1 MASRRCFMQTQRV
14 GILTFKNEGLGV
26 NQGSRDEGV
35 LGEKKV
41 KDRVDQDL
49 NTTSPMSADKKN
61 KALPIITAA
70 VAIASLGVSA
80 YAAKG
85 RGKAVGALEEYKKVA
100 DAEAARLKG
109 EISKLENDLKNKVTS
124 SDVANKIDELKNRLG
139 AIENSGV
146 KEELIARIN
155 AIKSGMVPVGATKP
169 EFPFKTV
176 DINGKDFTLANV
188 LNPLKSKE
196 RLIDEAISAGR
207 TVDSALLKECE
218 EASQPLREMQAT
230 LRSEAA
236 RRMFGLSKGARKQPD
251 HGIIRIPTS
260 EYKGFASTGGMAAV
274 PKEIAENLSKIIAGK
289 QDLQIVV
296 DMPLYRGAVEKS
308 SVKNVLTKRY
318 NDLVKQADGTYKY
331 VQNTVVTKDGVVTKN
346 ETSTLATLKKIDTM
360 DVKILDEA
368 RETVQKVDMY
378 MAEKKIGLDFDTV
391 AKNADPKVKEMINS
405 MKEGETREFG
415 TLELVKDEDGKM
427 QAFAKVRTV
436 LYDNGKGGK
445 FDLNVPIDQATNI
458 YNDVA
463 IASGETERFAYFSKF
478 FYENIVNAE
487 TARILNKAEA
497 NSYLGADMIIGN
509 DWQSGPISAM
519 MRQLTTAKKYY
530 NCINSNVA
538 DKLYDTPIITIM
550 HNAELTGRNWNS
562 QSKLL
567 NVLFG
572 EHAATIAENSHMPN
586 LHIEYKNNGFSQ
598 ELWNGLMDGT
608 NLNPQVMAG
617 AYSDVIV
624 PVSEGYAKEMATNTI
639 FGKERTELF
648 KFRAREGFY
657 GDIDN
662 LRQLAAQNGIKV
674 SEVKELNPTMIG
686 ITNGSDRAN
695 NTLTAGKADELAK
708 KLGLPEGTFTPY
720 EKGMDVLEWH
730 NKNKMAGINKMIAD
744 IEAAK
749 RPVEPN
755 NIMQIEMPYETDL
768 RGVTE
773 KTPVFVSA
781 GRIVDQK
788 GLDILAEGIK
798 EFYKNFKGTEYPVF
812 YIQGIGDPKYKQ
824 AILAAKQEVAK
835 TNPEAAKRI
844 VFANLFS
851 EEGRYDL
858 SKLITDWSVM
868 PSWFEPCGLSHKEIG
883 MYSGAGTVVNKTGGL
898 AADLTEG
905 LNVIISDFNPERSK
919 IYENGQNFAKALQEA
934 VNIHADQNKYREVVN
949 SMMTANFDWAREG
962 GPIEDYIKAINS
974 FGFNITK

>member
-1 MASRRCFMQTQRV
+1 MQTQRV

-26 NQGSRDEGV
+26 NQGNRDEGV
-35 LGEKKV
+35 LGEKEV

-188 LNPLKSKE
+188 LNPLKADFEGTGS
-196 RLIDEAISAGR
+196 
-207 TVDSALLKECE
+207 LK
-218 EASQPLREMQAT
+218 EMQAT

-236 RRMFGLSKGARKQPD
+236 RRMFGLSKEARKQPD
-251 HGIIRIPTS
+251 HGVIRIPTS

-308 SVKNVLTKRY
+308 SVKDVLTTRY
-318 NDLVKQADGTYKY
+318 NGLVKQADGTYKY
-331 VQNTVVTKDGVVTKN
+331 VQNTIVTKDNVVTEN
-346 ETSTLATLKKIDTM
+346 EFKPLATLKKIDSM

-378 MAEKKIGLDFDTV
+378 MSETKLGLDFDTV
-391 AKNADPKVKEMINS
+391 AKNADSKVKEMINS

-415 TLELVKDEDGKM
+415 TLELTKDKDGKM

-445 FDLNVPIDQATNI
+445 FDLNVPLDQATNI
-458 YNDVA
+458 YNDVS

-487 TARILNKAEA
+487 TAKIMNKAEA

-519 MRQLTTAKKYY
+519 MRQLSTVRKYY
-530 NCINSNVA
+530 NNINSSVA
-538 DKLYDTPIITIM
+538 DKLHDTPIITIM

-586 LHIEYKNNGFSQ
+586 LHVEFKNNGFNQ

-657 GDIDN
+657 SDIDN

-674 SEVKELNPTMIG
+674 SEIKELRPTMIG

-695 NTLTAGKADELAK
+695 NTLTAAKADELAT
-708 KLGLPEGTFTPY
+708 KLGLPKGTFTPY

-749 RPVEPN
+749 DPVNPN
-755 NIMQIEMPYETDL
+755 NIMLVEMPFETDL
-768 RGVTE
+768 RGVTA

-788 GLDILAEGIK
+788 GLDIFADSVI

-812 YIQGIGDPKYKQ
+812 YVQGIGVPEYKE
-824 AILAAKQEVAK
+824 AFLHAKREVAK

-844 VFANLFS
+844 VFANVFS
-851 EEGRYDL
+851 EPGRFDL
-858 SKLITDWSVM
+858 AKLVSDWSVM

-883 MYSGAGTVVNKTGGL
+883 MYSGAGSVVNKTGGL

-905 LNVIISDFNPERSK
+905 LNVIISEFNPERSK
-919 IYENGQNFAKALQEA
+919 LHENGKNFAKALQEA

-962 GPIEDYIKAINS
+962 GPIEDYIKVINS
-974 FGFNITK
+974 FGFNIAK

>member
-35 LGEKKV
+35 LGEKEV

-70 VAIASLGVSA
+70 VAIVSLGVSA

-109 EISKLENDLKNKVTS
+109 EITKLENDLKNKVTS

-155 AIKSGMVPVGATKP
+155 AIKSGMVPVGAAKP

-176 DINGKDFTLANV
+176 DINGKDFTLAHV
-188 LNPLKSKE
+188 LNPLRADFEGTGS
-196 RLIDEAISAGR
+196 
-207 TVDSALLKECE
+207 LK
-218 EASQPLREMQAT
+218 EMQAT

-236 RRMFGLSKGARKQPD
+236 RRMFGFSRVKRPQPE
-251 HGIIRIPTS
+251 HGVIRIPTS
-260 EYKGFASTGGMAAV
+260 EYKGIASAGGMAAV
-274 PKEIAENLSKIIAGK
+274 PKEIAQNLSKIIAGK
-289 QDLQIVV
+289 QDMKIVV

-308 SVKNVLTKRY
+308 AAENALTLRT
-318 NDLVKQADGTYKY
+318 NDLVEKADGTYEY
-331 VQNTVVTKDGVVTKN
+331 IQNVVQFQNGVRTKSDRNTIAK
-346 ETSTLATLKKIDTM
+346 LKKIDSM
-360 DVKILDEA
+360 ELKVLDEA

-378 MAEKKIGLDFDTV
+378 MSETKLNLDFDTV
-391 AKNADPKVKEMINS
+391 VKNANPKVKEMINS
-405 MKEGETREFG
+405 MKKGETRDYG
-415 TLELVKDEDGKM
+415 TLELTKDKDGKM

-436 LYDNGKGGK
+436 FYDNGSGGK
-445 FDLNVPIDQATNI
+445 FDLNVPLDQVTNI

-463 IASGETERFAYFSKF
+463 ISSGESERFAYFAKY
-478 FYENIVNAE
+478 FYENITKAE
-487 TARILNKAEA
+487 TAKFLNKAEA
-497 NSYLGADMIIGN
+497 GNYLGADMILGN
-509 DWQSGPISAM
+509 DWQCGPIAAM
-519 MRQLTTAKKYY
+519 MRQLTTARKYY
-530 NCINSNVA
+530 NNINPNVA
-538 DKLYDTPIITIM
+538 DKLYDMPIITIM
-550 HNAELTGRNWNS
+550 HNAGLTGRNWHS
-562 QSKLL
+562 QSKML

-586 LHIEYKNNGFSQ
+586 LYVDSKNAGLAHG
-598 ELWNGLMDGT
+598 LWSGLMDGH
-608 NLNPQVMAG
+608 NVNPQVMG
-617 AYSDVIV
+617 DVYSDLVI
-624 PVSEGYAKEMATNTI
+624 PVSTGYSKEMATNAI
-639 FGKERTELF
+639 FGGERTEIF
-648 KFRAREGFY
+648 KFRSREGFY
-657 GDIDN
+657 SDIDN

-674 SEVKELNPTMIG
+674 SEVKELNPTMFG

-695 NTLTAGKADELAK
+695 NMLTAKEALKLAQDL
-708 KLGLPEGTFTPY
+708 KLPDGTFTPY

-744 IEAAK
+744 IESAK
-749 RPVEPN
+749 DPVNPN
-755 NIMQIEMPYETDL
+755 NIMLVEMPFETDL
-768 RGVTE
+768 SGVTE
-773 KTPVFVSA
+773 KTPMFVSA

-788 GLDILAEGIK
+788 GLDIFADSII

-812 YIQGIGDPKYKQ
+812 YAQGIGDPKYKE
-824 AILAAKQEVAK
+824 AFLHAKREVAK

-844 VFANLFS
+844 VFANVFS
-851 EEGRYDL
+851 EPGRFNL
-858 SKLITDWSVM
+858 AKLVSDWSVM

-883 MYSGAGTVVNKTGGL
+883 MFSGAGSVVNNTGGL

-905 LNVIISDFNPERSK
+905 VNVIVSKFNPERSK
-919 IYENGQNFAKALQEA
+919 LHENGQNFAKALQEA
-934 VNIHADQNKYREVVN
+934 VNIHADQNKYREVVE
-949 SMMTANFDWAREG
+949 SMMNANFDWARKD
-962 GPIEDYIKAINS
+962 GPIEKYIDAMNM
-974 FGFNITK
+974 FGLGIVK

>member
-1 MASRRCFMQTQRV
+1 MQAQRV
-14 GILTFKNEGLGV
+14 GFVTFKADGIV
-26 NQGSRDEGV
+26 N
-35 LGEKKV
+35 GESSKV
-41 KDRVDQDL
+41 EKEKANVDVT
-49 NTTSPMSADKKN
+49 TTSPVYADKKAS
-61 KALPIITAA
+61 KAVPIVTAA
-70 VAIASLGVSA
+70 VAIASLGLSA
-80 YAAKG
+80 YALKG
-85 RGKAVGALEEYKKVA
+85 RGKAEGALNDYKKVA

-109 EISKLENDLKNKVTS
+109 EITKLENELKNKVAS
-124 SDVANKIDELKNRLG
+124 SDAAKKIEEIKNRLG
-139 AIENSGV
+139 ALESSGL
-146 KEELIARIN
+146 KEELLGKIN
-155 AIKSGMVPVGATKP
+155 SIKCGMVPAGVSKP

-176 DINGKDFTLANV
+176 NVNGQDFALANI

-196 RLIDEAISAGR
+196 QLIEEAVNAGR
-207 TVDSALLKECE
+207 TVDTTLIKECE
-218 EASQPLREMQAT
+218 EASKPLREMQAT

-236 RRMFGLSKGARKQPD
+236 RRMFGLAKVARKQPD
-251 HGIIRIPTS
+251 HGVIRIPTS

-308 SVKNVLTKRY
+308 SVKDVLTTRY
-318 NDLVKQADGTYKY
+318 NALVKQADGTYKY
-331 VQNTVVTKDGVVTKN
+331 VQNTAVTKDGVVKN
-346 ETSTLATLKKIDTM
+346 DFSTLATLKKIDSM

-368 RETVQKVDMY
+368 RETVQKVDIY
-378 MAEKKIGLDFDTV
+378 MAETKLDLDFDTV
-391 AKNADPKVKEMINS
+391 AKNANPKVKEMISS

-415 TLELVKDEDGKM
+415 TLELVKDENGEMK
-427 QAFAKVRTV
+427 AFAKVRTV
-436 LYDNGKGGK
+436 FYDNGKGGK
-445 FDLNVPIDQATNI
+445 FDLNVPIDQASNI

-478 FYENIVNAE
+478 FYENITNAE
-487 TARILNKAEA
+487 TAKIMNKAEA
-497 NSYLGADMIIGN
+497 GNYLGADMIIGN

-519 MRQLTTAKKYY
+519 MRQLTTARRYY
-530 NCINSNVA
+530 NSINSNVA

-550 HNAELTGRNWNS
+550 HNAELTGRDWKS
-562 QSKLL
+562 QSKLM

-586 LHIEYKNNGFSQ
+586 LYVASQ
-598 ELWNGLMDGT
+598 NQGLNPELWNGLMDGT
-608 NLNPQVMAG
+608 NMNPQVMAN
-617 AYSDVIV
+617 AYSDLLI
-624 PVSEGYAKEMATNTI
+624 PVSDGYAKEMATNAI

-674 SEVKELNPTMIG
+674 SEIKELRPTMIG

-695 NTLTAGKADELAK
+695 NTMTAAKADELAT
-708 KLGLPEGTFTPY
+708 KLGLPVGTFTPY

-749 RPVEPN
+749 RPVNPD
-755 NIMQIEMPYETDL
+755 NIMQVEMPFETDL

-788 GLDILAEGIK
+788 GLDIFADSII

-812 YIQGIGDPKYKQ
+812 YAQGIGDPKYKE
-824 AILAAKQEVAK
+824 AFLHAKREVAK

-851 EEGRYDL
+851 EKGRYDL

-898 AADLTEG
+898 ATDLIEG

-919 IYENGQNFAKALQEA
+919 LHENGQNFAKALQEA

-974 FGFNITK
+974 FGFGISK